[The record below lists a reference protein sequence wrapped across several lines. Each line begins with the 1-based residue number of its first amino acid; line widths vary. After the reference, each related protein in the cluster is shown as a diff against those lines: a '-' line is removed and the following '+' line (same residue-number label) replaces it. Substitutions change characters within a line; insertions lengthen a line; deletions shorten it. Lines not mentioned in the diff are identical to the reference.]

1 MNIETKDEVVLAVLK
16 KMDKRSMIGQEK
28 YGATMMQEIVGQ
40 EKDLDRFLVDVQEEL
55 MDALLYIE
63 AARRCLTD
71 EIEDAMEA
79 RINIIA
85 QNGNTGE
92 HFENEVYERQAN
104 GKGDYKN
111 RGCKRILP
119 IKYTPDFIGEDFII
133 ETKGRANE
141 SFPMRWK
148 LFKQLIVSQFP
159 GITLYKPQNQAECH
173 ETVRIILEKRKS

>member
-1 MNIETKDEVVLAVLK
+1 MKIDTKDEIVLAVLK
-16 KMDKRSMIGQEK
+16 KMDQRSIIGQEK

-92 HFENEVYERQAN
+92 HYDEAF
-104 GKGDYKN
+104 
-111 RGCKRILP
+111 
-119 IKYTPDFIGEDFII
+119 
-133 ETKGRANE
+133 
-141 SFPMRWK
+141 
-148 LFKQLIVSQFP
+148 
-159 GITLYKPQNQAECH
+159 
-173 ETVRIILEKRKS
+173 